1 MLVIKASVP
10 TFRADVHSISQRWL
24 DMDWNVIS
32 EITPKL
38 YLSAVSAITNASLA
52 DHNITLIIN
61 ASKELPIFPT
71 EDVKIFSVRVPV
83 YDATDQDLYPYFLV
97 SVEHLCLNFK
107 FLASF
112 WTTNSILNLVNLR
125 VDKSKRRQQWIHVD
139 SLHGWKKSQCHI
151 NHSLFI
157 MERWL

>member
-97 SVEHLCLNFK
+97 SVEQIVVSFGQK
-107 FLASF
+107 PKRQYVKRPTTFGQFL
-112 WTTNSILNLVNLR
+112 
-125 VDKSKRRQQWIHVD
+125 KRPKT
-139 SLHGWKKSQCHI
+139 KKANGKKANKTKRPLEQYKP
-151 NHSLFI
+151 
-157 MERWL
+157 